1 MPNSPTC
8 AAASIRLELVEVNI
22 TETSSAAPRM
32 GPILRHVFDALQE
45 DNAKLAEA
53 IRTRATR
60 ETNLRL
66 LVRIRELGK
75 EHGRKDLQSV
85 IEKTTAGLKELNTCL
100 QQFALEDGIDA
111 TNGTVTF
118 RRTVE
123 ALGEVEDGVEELK
136 RIAGDALKP
145 MQLPGPT
152 PETPSRHR

>member
-1 MPNSPTC
+1 M
-8 AAASIRLELVEVNI
+8 
-22 TETSSAAPRM
+22 
-32 GPILRHVFDALQE
+32 
-45 DNAKLAEA
+45 
-53 IRTRATR
+53 
-60 ETNLRL
+60 
-66 LVRIRELGK
+66 
-75 EHGRKDLQSV
+75 